1 MNKKLK
7 AQLIDYARLA
17 YNRRLVRGTG
27 GNFSVRIDENQMLI
41 TASGVSLGDTWIN
54 NILTVN
60 IHSYEW
66 EPLENYVPSKEYKFH
81 ADILR
86 LRPDIGSVL
95 HVHPPYATSFAV
107 RCIDIPMVTDA
118 GFKQPEIPRVEFAPS
133 GSEALRCNVEKAI
146 LDNPGC
152 KALMLEQHGIIA
164 LGRDV
169 VSAYDTGDLIE
180 ELAQIA
186 YLAQHA

>member
-1 MNKKLK
+1 MTEKLSV
-7 AQLIDYARLA
+7 QLIDYARLA

-41 TASGVSLGDTWIN
+41 TASGVSLGDTWLD

-66 EPLENYVPSKEYKFH
+66 EPLEAYVPSKEYKFH

-86 LRPDIGSVL
+86 LRPDVGAVL
-95 HVHPPYATSFAV
+95 HVHPPYATSFAA

-133 GSEALRCNVEKAI
+133 GSEALRINIEKAI

-152 KALMLEQHGIIA
+152 KALLLERHGIIA
-164 LGRDV
+164 LGKDAI
-169 VSAYDTGDLIE
+169 SAYNYADLIE
-180 ELAQIA
+180 ELAKIA
-186 YLAQHA
+186 YLAHHA